1 MDSEGTLTNNKTG
14 ERSAIDRRHL
24 LRSTTTGV
32 GLAAAVVATG
42 GAVARA
48 ATTTNIGALRM
59 QEEGI
64 KQLTIAQGLDPESLD
79 PQATTVSASEN
90 AAVPIVER
98 FVKYDYQVNDNVPV
112 LAAEWS
118 SIDDLTWEV
127 KLREGVTFTNG
138 EPMDAEAAKFS
149 IERIMTMTHVTG
161 QELAR
166 EGLTVEIVD
175 DLTIRLT
182 TEAPYPFLIYELGRV
197 SVVPPKYVTE
207 VGDAEYG
214 LNPIGTG
221 PFVLEEWVRGDH
233 VTLARNEEYWGEPAK
248 LDKVIFRA
256 IPEASSRTAAL
267 QTGEVDIITL
277 VSISD
282 LPTLEE
288 EDSLQ
293 VVGAISNRSVFV
305 RTDTADPRLADKRVR
320 QAFNHAVDK
329 ELIIEALLAGYGEVL
344 DAQPVGSHILGYNEN
359 VEAYPYDPDKA
370 RALLEEAEFDFDT
383 PLVLFTPSGRYAAD
397 KEISEAIAGML
408 SEVGVT
414 FEVQPLEWGVWIE
427 KFNDG
432 TLTPMTFIGL
442 QTLYPDAFTLLNT
455 HVSGS
460 LGGTFSNAEY
470 DAIIEEA
477 GKTVDPEARLALYHQ
492 AIEIL
497 HDDPIGIY
505 LHQQEDLYAHS
516 SRVEGFTPRPDE
528 MFELGPISVND

>member
-1 MDSEGTLTNNKTG
+1 M
-14 ERSAIDRRHL
+14 DRRKL
-24 LRSTTTGV
+24 IQNTAGA
-32 GLAAAVVATG
+32 GLSAAVATAGVTVAQAATGAETVAT
-42 GAVARA
+42 RLQDE
-48 ATTTNIGALRM
+48 AL
-59 QEEGI
+59 

-90 AAVPIVER
+90 AGVPIVER
-98 FVKYDYQVNDNVPV
+98 FVMYDYQLNDNVPV
-112 LAAEWS
+112 LAEEWAS
-118 SIDDLTWEV
+118 VDDLTWEIT
-127 KLREGVTFTNG
+127 LRESVTFTNG
-138 EPMDAEAAKFS
+138 EPMNAEAAKFS

-161 QELAR
+161 QELAK
-166 EGLTVEIVD
+166 EGLSVEIVD

-182 TEAPYPFLIYELGRV
+182 TTEPYPFLIYELGRV
-197 SVVPPKYVTE
+197 SVVPPKYVAE

-221 PFVLEEWVRGDH
+221 PFILDEWVRGDH
-233 VTLARNEEYWGEPAK
+233 VTLVRNEEYWGTPAK

-282 LPTLEE
+282 LPTL
-288 EDSLQ
+288 DGDNSLE

-320 QAFNHAVDK
+320 QAFNYAVDK

-370 RALLEEAEFDFDT
+370 QTLLEEAGFDFDT
-383 PLVLFTPSGRYAAD
+383 PLVLYTPSGRYAAD

-408 SEVGVT
+408 SEVGVI

-427 KFNDG
+427 RFNDG
-432 TLTPMTFIGL
+432 TLSPMTFIGL

-455 HVSGS
+455 HASGS
-460 LGGTFSNAEY
+460 LGGAYSNAEY
-470 DAIIEEA
+470 DTIIEEA
-477 GKTVDPEARLALYHQ
+477 GKTVDPEARLELYHQ

-497 HDDPIGIY
+497 HDDPLGIY

-516 SRVEGFTPRPDE
+516 SRVEGFVPRPDE
-528 MFELGPISVND
+528 MFELGPITVNN

>member
-1 MDSEGTLTNNKTG
+1 MKTPDSTSKE
-14 ERSAIDRRHL
+14 SVVDRRKL
-24 LRSTTTGV
+24 VRNTTVV
-32 GLAAAVVATG
+32 GLSAAMIATG
-42 GAVARA
+42 TSAASAAISKVSPTAR
-48 ATTTNIGALRM
+48 L
-59 QEEGI
+59 QEGV

-90 AAVPIVER
+90 AGVPIVER
-98 FVKYDYQVNDNVPV
+98 FVKYDYEVNDNVPV

-138 EPMDAEAAKFS
+138 EPLNAEAAKFS

-166 EGLTVEIVD
+166 EGLAVEIVD

-182 TEAPYPFLIYELGRV
+182 TKEPYPFLIYELGRV
-197 SVVPPKYVTE
+197 SIVPPKYVTE

-214 LNPIGTG
+214 LKPIGTG
-221 PFVLEEWVRGDH
+221 PFILEEWVRGDH
-233 VTLARNEEYWGEPAK
+233 VTLVRNDEYWGEPAK
-248 LDKVIFRA
+248 LDKVVFRA

-282 LPTLEE
+282 LATLEE
-288 EDSLQ
+288 NEALQ
-293 VVGAISNRSVFV
+293 VLGAMSNRSVFV

-320 QAFNHAVDK
+320 QAFNYAVDK
-329 ELIIEALLAGYGEVL
+329 ELLIEALLAGYGEVL

-359 VEAYPYDPDKA
+359 VAAYPYDPDKA
-370 RALLEEAEFDFDT
+370 QALLEEAGFDFDT
-383 PLVLFTPSGRYAAD
+383 PLVLYTPTGRYAAD

-455 HVSGS
+455 HTSGS
-460 LGGTFSNAEY
+460 LGGAYSNAEY
-470 DAIIEEA
+470 DKIVEEA
-477 GKTVDPEARLALYHQ
+477 GKTVDPDARLALYHQ

-516 SRVEGFTPRPDE
+516 SRVEGFVPRPDE
-528 MFELGPISVND
+528 MIELGPISISE